1 MEKLDVKMIERH
13 IETLSSYDEIMSYL
27 LSIKNELPNPNDF
40 MKILQGLCSTGYELP
55 PYQPGDWTEED
66 EYPF

>member
-1 MEKLDVKMIERH
+1 MEKDVKIIERH

-27 LSIKNELPNPNDF
+27 LSIKNGLNRNEF
-40 MKILQGLCSTGYELP
+40 MAILQGICSTGYELP
-55 PYQPGDWTEED
+55 PYEPGDWTDED